1 MELVTILIVSA
12 LLLHVA
18 IAVVLVR
25 RYLRTRDAGLIW
37 LGIAVVV
44 WPLVSR
50 MLQLA
55 SRPFIDRLVH
65 HEWIGFYP
73 FKLVATGQMTIGQLV
88 IYLGSLSQLVGICLL
103 FVAVLYL
110 ANPRNQVQA
119 QS

>member
-1 MELVTILIVSA
+1 MLIVLA

-18 IAVVLVR
+18 IAVVLIR
-25 RYLRTRDAGLIW
+25 KYLRTHDVGLIW

-50 MLQLA
+50 MLDLG
-55 SRPFIDRLVH
+55 SRRLIDRIVH
-65 HEWIGFYP
+65 HEWVGFYP
-73 FKLVATGQMTIGQLV
+73 FSLVASGQMTLGQLV
-88 IYLGSLSQLVGICLL
+88 LDLGLFGQLVGVGLL

-110 ANPRNQVQA
+110 ARNPLQT